1 MQRPF
6 IEGTQRDYRFCHRVF
21 HQCSRHLVMHIAVLV
36 PIHNPSSKTVTP
48 NVRLI
53 VLAERGVMEILR
65 LDWSL
70 PIQSETQYLQ
80 LKLGAIAERKQR
92 GNLLLLCFRSVSA
105 FVKKWKQKG
114 DMFPPC
120 FRSCLRFVSAS
131 TCH

>member
-21 HQCSRHLVMHIAVLV
+21 HQCSGHLVMHIAVLV
-36 PIHNPSSKTVTP
+36 PIHNSPSSKTVTP
-48 NVRLI
+48 NGRLI

-80 LKLGAIAERKQR
+80 LKLGAIAERSQ
-92 GNLLLLCFRSVSA
+92 S
-105 FVKKWKQKG
+105 G
-114 DMFPPC
+114 D
-120 FRSCLRFVSAS
+120 CLRFVSS
-131 TCH
+131 LSPLPDKSSREEDTKRRQSGYLSPLRG